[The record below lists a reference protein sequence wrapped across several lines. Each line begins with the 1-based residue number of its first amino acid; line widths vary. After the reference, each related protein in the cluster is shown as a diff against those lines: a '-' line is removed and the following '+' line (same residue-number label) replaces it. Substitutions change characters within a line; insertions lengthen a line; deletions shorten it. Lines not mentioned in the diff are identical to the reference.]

1 MKNMVKKPA
10 YELLDHTADFGIHVF
25 GDNTKS
31 LFQNAAMAMMDQLV
45 ETVGLIARE
54 ERQITIQGN
63 DWPDL
68 MVNWLREILYLCV
81 GEELF
86 AQSIQI
92 ESIAETCLT
101 AYLWVDPFSAD
112 RHTLLSEIK
121 AVTYHQVQVFE
132 TGNRWEAKIIFDV

>member
-1 MKNMVKKPA
+1 MVKKPA

-45 ETVGLIARE
+45 ETVGLLARE

-132 TGNRWEAKIIFDV
+132 TGNRWEANIIFDV

>member
-1 MKNMVKKPA
+1 MVKKPA
-10 YELLDHTADFGIHVF
+10 YELMDHTADFGIHVF
-25 GDNTKS
+25 GDNAKN

-45 ETVGLIARE
+45 ETVSLLARE
-54 ERQITIQGN
+54 ERRITIQGN

-81 GEELF
+81 GEETF

-92 ESIAETCLT
+92 ESIEEKCLT
-101 AYLWVDPFSAD
+101 AHLWIDPFSAE
-112 RHTLLSEIK
+112 RHTLKSEIK

-132 TGNRWEAKIIFDV
+132 TVNRWEAKIIFDI

>member
-1 MKNMVKKPA
+1 MKIMVKKPA

-45 ETVGLIARE
+45 ETVGLLARE

-68 MVNWLREILYLCV
+68 MVNWLREILYLWA
-81 GEELF
+81 GEEILV
-86 AQSIQI
+86 QSVQI
-92 ESIAETCLT
+92 ESIAENSL
-101 AYLWVDPFSAD
+101 AAHLWVDPFSSG
-112 RHTLLSEIK
+112 RHTLKTEIK
-121 AVTYHQVQVFE
+121 AVTYHQAQTFD
-132 TGNRWEAKIIFDV
+132 TGSRWEARVIFDT

>member
-1 MKNMVKKPA
+1 MVKKTT

-25 GDNTKS
+25 GDNAKN

-45 ETVGLIARE
+45 ETVDLLARE
-54 ERQITIQGN
+54 ERRITIQGN

-86 AQSIQI
+86 VQSIRI

-101 AYLWVDPFSAD
+101 VHLWIDPFSAE
-112 RHTLLSEIK
+112 RHTLRSEIK

-132 TGNRWEAKIIFDV
+132 TANRWEAKIIFDI